1 MSEDQSEDMARVGKE
16 RSASCSSIK
25 EGRQRQQ
32 SEEAGLCSDNSKSES
47 KQEQEAECMGEGGEG
62 KTRS

>member
-32 SEEAGLCSDNSKSES
+32 SEEASKSVSE
-47 KQEQEAECMGEGGEG
+47 QEQEAECMGEEVRVKRGRRG
-62 KTRS
+62 S